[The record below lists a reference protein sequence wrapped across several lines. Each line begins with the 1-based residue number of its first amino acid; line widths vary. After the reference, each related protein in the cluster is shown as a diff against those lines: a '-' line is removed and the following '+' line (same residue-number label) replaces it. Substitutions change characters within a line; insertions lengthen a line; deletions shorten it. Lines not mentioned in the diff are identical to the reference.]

1 MISGIRNAPPISTSS
16 PRDTT
21 ASPLRASADRATS
34 RAPAALFTTMASSA
48 PVNSTRRSRQS
59 AWREPRVP
67 WARSYSR
74 FEYPVAMRAIA
85 SRGARERRPA
95 KIGVQHHAG
104 RVDHRQEGR
113 GREAL
118 HSRADGRAPALG
130 GRGAAV
136 GARVLDRVSHGA
148 HHQAPRMGGDERRDV
163 GLGEH
168 GLHRGQPAP
177 GVAGVAGVGHG
188 FLALVVSRGAGF
200 GTGISTTARPS
211 VATPLKLIAPCT
223 RTRYF
228 APGVNNFAVWTTSR
242 S

>member
-34 RAPAALFTTMASSA
+34 RAP
-48 PVNSTRRSRQS
+48 
-59 AWREPRVP
+59 
-67 WARSYSR
+67 
-74 FEYPVAMRAIA
+74 
-85 SRGARERRPA
+85 
-95 KIGVQHHAG
+95 
-104 RVDHRQEGR
+104 
-113 GREAL
+113 
-118 HSRADGRAPALG
+118 
-130 GRGAAV
+130 
-136 GARVLDRVSHGA
+136 GA

-168 GLHRGQPAP
+168 GVHRGQPAP

-200 GTGISTTARPS
+200 GTGISTTPRPS
-211 VATPLKLIAPCT
+211 VVTPLKLIAPRT
-223 RTRYF
+223 RTRYL
-228 APGVNNFAVWTTSR
+228 APGVSSCTVLTTSR